1 MWVVLQNKIPRLHP
15 PIVMASVKA
24 AYKGLCCLRT
34 EPAPFLQGC
43 ELPAALAGQ
52 QGAVLSG
59 ASWPEAQ
66 PPAQMAPDLNLI

>member
-1 MWVVLQNKIPRLHP
+1 MGGSAKQNTETPSSHQW
-15 PIVMASVKA
+15 MGSVTA
-24 AYKGLCCLRT
+24 AYKGLRCLRT

-43 ELPAALAGQ
+43 ELPAALAEQ